1 MILCP
6 RCREEVDPD
15 DPDTIRTFEQV
26 ATPTFGELDDTRDG
40 MRAAFHPDCYDPGD
54 PRYQRED

>member
-1 MILCP
+1 MP
-6 RCREEVDPD
+6 SVSRGGRPD

-54 PRYQRED
+54 PRYRRED